1 MAIVDT
7 LTGKTPADTYTKLV
21 QISEENVLM
30 NGVGTEFSPIMK
42 AGAIIT
48 GSLEIQGTLTR
59 NGVEVGTSTDS
70 FWGSTSA
77 GDIKRQTGNV
87 QIATGNSQDP
97 EAKLQVNSDSTEE
110 DFFIIKKETTSGGS
124 TTYKDIF
131 KVKNDGVMVL
141 SNNDTEP
148 SAVNGGMYYNS
159 STKEYYLGVD
169 D

>member
-1 MAIVDT
+1 MALIDT
-7 LTGKTPADTYTKLV
+7 LTGKTPAETYTKLIQV
-21 QISEENVLM
+21 NDDNILM
-30 NGVGTEFSPIMK
+30 DGIGTEVSPIMK
-42 AGAIIT
+42 SGAVIT

-59 NGVEVGTSTDS
+59 NGVEIGSSTDS

-131 KVKNDGVMVL
+131 KVNNDGVVVL

-148 SAVNGGMYYNS
+148 DAVNGGMYYNS
-159 STKEYYLGVD
+159 ATKEYYLGVD